1 MLIKNIM
8 GTLMPNKQ
16 KPKKI
21 LFFSNL
27 FPLPWE
33 PTRGQFNLQQT
44 AHMEESADLSY
55 LIPVPIFTWLKQ
67 VVLGRKYY
75 DKKNYCLFPFFYIPG
90 VGRSLHPLFMLL
102 SIIISVKPLFWF
114 AKHKYV
120 LASWAYQEGV
130 SAAILKR
137 IFNFQLTIDCLGSDV
152 NVHSLCPKRK
162 KQMSYAFNRA
172 TTVATKSNALAIK
185 VLEISPQANV
195 KVIYNGVNFEK
206 FSVAEKPSRKPLKLL
221 FIGNLIK
228 TKGVFELLMAAKMLS
243 DEKVDFELSIIGN
256 GPEANNLTSYI
267 VENDLSASVKLIGGV
282 PHEQLDQWFAKSH
295 ALILPSYR
303 EGVPNVIMEALATG
317 TAVVATKVGGIPEVI
332 KHEVNGILLDNYHPD
347 TIYTGI
353 KQLMAETWTSDDI
366 LKSVDS
372 YTWENTSEQFL
383 DTFQ

>member
-1 MLIKNIM
+1 ME
-8 GTLMPNKQ
+8 TSMPNKQ

-44 AHMEESADLSY
+44 AHMEESADISY

-102 SIIISVKPLFWF
+102 SIIVSVKPLFWF

-120 LASWAYQEGV
+120 LASWAYPEGV
-130 SAAILKR
+130 TAAILKR
-137 IFNFQLTIDCLGSDV
+137 IFSFQLTIDCLGSDV
-152 NVHSLCPKRK
+152 NVHSLCPKRR
-162 KQMSYAFNRA
+162 KQLSFAFNRA
-172 TTVATKSNALAIK
+172 TTVATKSKALAK
-185 VLEISPQANV
+185 RVLEIAPKANV
-195 KVIYNGVNFEK
+195 QTIYNGVNFEK
-206 FSVAEKPSRKPLKLL
+206 FSVAEKPSRKLLKLL

-228 TKGVFELLMAAKMLS
+228 TKGVFELLMAAKTLS
-243 DEKVDFELSIIGN
+243 DEKVDFELSIIGS

-267 VENDLSASVKLIGGV
+267 VENYLSTSVKIIGGV

-303 EGVPNVIMEALATG
+303 EGVPNVIMEALSTG
-317 TAVVATKVGGIPEVI
+317 TPVVATKVGGIPEVI
-332 KHEVNGILLDNYHPD
+332 KNEINGILLEDYQPD
-347 TIYTGI
+347 TIYQGI
-353 KQLMAETWTSDDI
+353 RSLMNEAWSSEDI
-366 LKSVDS
+366 LKSVES

-383 DTFQ
+383 DTFN

>member
-1 MLIKNIM
+1 
-8 GTLMPNKQ
+8 MPNKQ

-44 AHMEESADLSY
+44 AHMEENADISY

-102 SIIISVKPLFWF
+102 SIIVSVKPLLWF

-120 LASWAYQEGV
+120 LASWAYPEGV
-130 SAAILKR
+130 TAAMLKR
-137 IFNFQLTIDCLGSDV
+137 IFSFQLTIDCLGSDV

-162 KQMSYAFNRA
+162 KQLTFAFNRA
-172 TTVATKSNALAIK
+172 TTVATKSKALAK
-185 VLEISPQANV
+185 RVLEIAPKANV
-195 KVIYNGVNFEK
+195 QTIYNGVNFEK
-206 FSVAEKPSRKPLKLL
+206 FSVAEKPSRKSLKLL

-228 TKGVFELLMAAKMLS
+228 TKGVFELVKAAKKLAE
-243 DEKVDFELSIIGN
+243 EKVDFELSIIGS
-256 GPEANNLTSYI
+256 GPEANNLKSYI

-282 PHEQLDQWFAKSH
+282 PHKQLDQWFAKSH

-332 KHEVNGILLDNYHPD
+332 THKVNGILLNDYQPD
-347 TIYTGI
+347 SIYKGI
-353 KQLMAETWTSDDI
+353 KQVMAETWVSESI
-366 LKSVDS
+366 LKSVEN
-372 YTWENTSEQFL
+372 YTWENTSKQFL
-383 DTFQ
+383 QTFS

>member
-1 MLIKNIM
+1 MLTKSIM
-8 GTLMPNKQ
+8 ETSMPNKQ

-44 AHMEESADLSY
+44 AHMEEKADISY
-55 LIPVPIFTWLKQ
+55 LIPLPIFTWLKQ

-102 SIIISVKPLFWF
+102 SIIVSVKPLFWF

-120 LASWAYQEGV
+120 LASWAYPEGV
-130 SAAILKR
+130 TAAILKR
-137 IFNFQLTIDCLGSDV
+137 IFCFQLTIDCLGSDV

-162 KQMSYAFNRA
+162 KQLSFAFNRA
-172 TTVATKSNALAIK
+172 TTVATKSKALAEK
-185 VLEISPQANV
+185 VLEISPKAKV
-195 KVIYNGVNFEK
+195 KTIYNGVNFEK
-206 FSVAEKPSRKPLKLL
+206 FSVTEKPSRKSLQLL

-228 TKGVFELLMAAKMLS
+228 TKGVFELVKAAKKLS
-243 DEKVDFELSIIGN
+243 DEKLDFELSIIGS

-267 VENDLSASVKLIGGV
+267 IENDLSASVKLIGGV

-317 TAVVATKVGGIPEVI
+317 TPVIATRVGGIPEVV
-332 KHEVNGILLDNYHPD
+332 KNEVNGILLDDYHPN
-347 TIYTGI
+347 TIYKGI
-353 KQLMAETWTSDDI
+353 KLLMAETWTSENI

-383 DTFQ
+383 GTFR

>member
-1 MLIKNIM
+1 MK
-8 GTLMPNKQ
+8 TSMPNKQ

-44 AHMEESADLSY
+44 SHMEESAYISY

-102 SIIISVKPLFWF
+102 SIIVSVKPLFWF

-120 LASWAYQEGV
+120 LASWAYPEGV
-130 SAAILKR
+130 TAVILKR
-137 IFNFQLTIDCLGSDV
+137 IFGFQLTIDCLGSDV

-162 KQMSYAFNRA
+162 KQLTFAFNRA
-172 TTVATKSNALAIK
+172 TTVATKSKALAEK

-195 KVIYNGVNFEK
+195 QTIYNGVNFEK
-206 FSVAEKPSRKPLKLL
+206 FNVAKKPDTNKYNLL

-228 TKGVFELLMAAKMLS
+228 TKGVFELLIAAKKLS
-243 DEKVDFELSIIGN
+243 DENVDFELSIIGK
-256 GPEANNLTSYI
+256 GPEESHLASYIADNNLSDSI
-267 VENDLSASVKLIGGV
+267 KLIGGV
-282 PHEQLDQWFAKSH
+282 PHELLDQWFSKSH
-295 ALILPSYR
+295 ALVLPSYR

-317 TAVVATKVGGIPEVI
+317 TPVVATSVGGIPEVI
-332 KHEVNGILLDNYHPD
+332 KNEINGILLEDYQPN
-347 TIYTGI
+347 TIYQGI
-353 KQLMAETWTSDDI
+353 RSLMKEAWSSDDI
-366 LKSVDS
+366 LKSVES

-383 DTFQ
+383 DTFN

>member
-1 MLIKNIM
+1 MLISNIM
-8 GTLMPNKQ
+8 ETSMPNKQ

-44 AHMEESADLSY
+44 AHMEKSADISY

-75 DKKNYCLFPFFYIPG
+75 DKKNYCLFPFFYIPR

-102 SIIISVKPLFWF
+102 SIIVSVKPLFWF

-120 LASWAYQEGV
+120 LASWAYQEGI

-137 IFNFQLTIDCLGSDV
+137 IFGFQLTIDCLGSDV

-162 KQMSYAFNRA
+162 KKLSFAFNRA
-172 TTVATKSNALAIK
+172 TTVATKSNALAKK
-185 VLEISPQANV
+185 VLEISPKANV
-195 KVIYNGVNFEK
+195 KTIYNGVNFEK
-206 FSVAEKPSRKPLKLL
+206 FSITKKPSRKSLKLL

-228 TKGVFELLMAAKMLS
+228 TKGVYELLEAAKKLS
-243 DEKVDFELSIIGN
+243 DEQINFELSIIGK
-256 GPEANNLTSYI
+256 GPEASNLASYI
-267 VENDLSASVKLIGGV
+267 AENDLSASLKLIGGV
-282 PHEQLDQWFAKSH
+282 PHEKLDQWFAKSH

-317 TAVVATKVGGIPEVI
+317 TPVVATKVGGIPEVI
-332 KHEVNGILLDNYHPD
+332 TNEVNGILLENYQPD
-347 TIYTGI
+347 SIYKGI
-353 KQLMAETWTSDDI
+353 RKLMDETWSSEDI
-366 LKSVDS
+366 LKSVES
-372 YTWENTSEQFL
+372 YTWRNTSDQFL
-383 DTFQ
+383 KTFH

>member
-1 MLIKNIM
+1 
-8 GTLMPNKQ
+8 MPNKQ

-44 AHMEESADLSY
+44 AHMEESADISY
-55 LIPVPIFTWLKQ
+55 LIPVPVFTWLKQ

-75 DKKNYCLFPFFYIPG
+75 DKENYCLFPFFYIPR

-102 SIIISVKPLFWF
+102 SIIVSVKPLFWF

-120 LASWAYQEGV
+120 LASWAYPEGV
-130 SAAILKR
+130 TAAILKR
-137 IFNFQLTIDCLGSDV
+137 IFSFQLTIDCLGSDV
-152 NVHSLCPKRK
+152 NVHSLCPKRR
-162 KQMSYAFNRA
+162 KQLSFAFNRA
-172 TTVATKSNALAIK
+172 TTVATKSKALAEK
-185 VLEISPQANV
+185 VLEISPKAKV
-195 KVIYNGVNFEK
+195 KTIYNGVNFEK
-206 FSVAEKPSRKPLKLL
+206 FSVAEKPNRNSLKLL

-228 TKGVFELLMAAKMLS
+228 TKGVFELLIAAKKLAN
-243 DEKVDFELSIIGN
+243 EKVDFELTIIGS

-282 PHEQLDQWFAKSH
+282 LHEQLNEWLAKSH

-317 TAVVATKVGGIPEVI
+317 TPVVATKVGGIPEVI
-332 KHEVNGILLDNYHPD
+332 KNEVNGILLDDYNPN
-347 TIYTGI
+347 TIYKGI
-353 KQLMAETWTSDDI
+353 KQLMAEIWSSDDI
-366 LKSVDS
+366 LNSVDS
-372 YTWENTSEQFL
+372 YTWDNTSKQFL
-383 DTFQ
+383 GTFE

>member
-1 MLIKNIM
+1 
-8 GTLMPNKQ
+8 MPNKQ
-16 KPKKI
+16 QNKRI

-44 AHMEESADLSY
+44 AHMEENADISY

-90 VGRSLHPLFMLL
+90 VARSLHPLFMLL
-102 SIIISVKPLFWF
+102 SIIVSVKPLFWF

-120 LASWAYQEGV
+120 LASWAYPEGV
-130 SAAILKR
+130 TAAMLKQ
-137 IFNFQLTIDCLGSDV
+137 IFSFQLTIDCLGSDV

-162 KQMSYAFNRA
+162 KQLSFAFNRA
-172 TTVATKSNALAIK
+172 TTVATKSKALAIK

-195 KVIYNGVNFEK
+195 QTIYNGVNFEK
-206 FSVAEKPSRKPLKLL
+206 FNIAKKPDTNKYNLL

-228 TKGVFELLMAAKMLS
+228 TKGVFELLIAAKKLAN
-243 DEKVDFELSIIGN
+243 EKVDFELSIIGS
-256 GPEANNLTSYI
+256 GPEESHLASYI

-282 PHEQLDQWFAKSH
+282 PHEQLDQWFARSH

-332 KHEVNGILLDNYHPD
+332 THKVNGILLNDYQSD
-347 TIYTGI
+347 SIYKGI
-353 KQLMAETWTSDDI
+353 KQVMAEIWVSESI
-366 LKSVDS
+366 LKSVEN
-372 YTWENTSEQFL
+372 YTWENTSKQFL
-383 DTFQ
+383 QTFS